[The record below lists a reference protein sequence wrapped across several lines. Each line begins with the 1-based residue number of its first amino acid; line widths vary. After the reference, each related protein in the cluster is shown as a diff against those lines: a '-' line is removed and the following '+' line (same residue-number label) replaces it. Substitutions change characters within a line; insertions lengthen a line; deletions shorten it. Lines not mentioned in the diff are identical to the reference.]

1 MIEKKF
7 SGVAICWSAQASYRC
22 QHAEI
27 LTKVG
32 PAMSEE
38 FFTETVRRMTP
49 DLYRVAV
56 SMLWND
62 ADATDAMQDAI
73 LRAWEKRDRL
83 READKLPAWLMRIL
97 VNQCR
102 TIIRRRKFSTL
113 PLDEAIGKASP
124 IPPDT
129 GLWEALKTLPEKYRT
144 PIVLHHVDG
153 YDLETVAKMLHAS
166 VSAVRSRL
174 FYARKRLR
182 ELLQEG
188 IEL

>member
-1 MIEKKF
+1 MNE
-7 SGVAICWSAQASYRC
+7 A
-22 QHAEI
+22 
-27 LTKVG
+27 
-32 PAMSEE
+32 
-38 FFTETVRRMTP
+38 FFTETVRQMTP

-56 SMLWND
+56 SILWND

-97 VNQCR
+97 INQCR
-102 TIIRRRKFSTL
+102 TVIRRRKYSAL
-113 PLDEAIGKASP
+113 PLDEAIGQASP

-129 GLWEALKTLPEKYRT
+129 GLWEALKALPEKYRT

-153 YDLETVAKMLHAS
+153 YDLETIAKMLHLS
-166 VSAVRSRL
+166 GSAVRSRL

-182 ELLQEG
+182 ALLQED